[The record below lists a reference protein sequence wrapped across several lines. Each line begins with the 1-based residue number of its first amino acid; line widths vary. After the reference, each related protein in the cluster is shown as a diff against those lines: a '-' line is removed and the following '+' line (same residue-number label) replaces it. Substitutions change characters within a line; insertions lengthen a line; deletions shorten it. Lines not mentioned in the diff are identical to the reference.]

1 MGKPYRPH
9 SLFDGCVYQPTL
21 EELEEE
27 RNDLLQA
34 NQNGGIVVDAL
45 CEKLEDQRKT
55 IHGLKSDIRRLRA
68 EIDVRDRLIEKLQN
82 KKDKGDK

>member
-1 MGKPYRPH
+1 MGKPYRPKQQ
-9 SLFDGCVYQPTL
+9 CVYLPTL

-34 NQNGGIVVDAL
+34 NQNGVIVVDAL
-45 CEKLEDQRKT
+45 CEKIRDQRGE
-55 IHGLKSDIRRLRA
+55 INALKCEIRRLRA
-68 EIDVRDRLIEKLQN
+68 EVGSRDALIEKLQN